1 MHLVP
6 SFLALS
12 LLALPLVTSSYYAEP
27 VKLAAFYERAT
38 GPKTEFTSQLEAVAS
53 ALKKHHI
60 LVTQVD
66 CAVERATKYTAWVLE
81 VTALNLEKFKDADKF
96 VAVASLATST
106 DAPAAAFSAVKKK
119 HHDRILFGL
128 STDPEAAAAAEVNAP
143 AIVVYRRFDEPRTL
157 YPSPVFEV
165 SVNDLEDWINELAIS
180 MLGEFTELNGGD
192 YATYL
197 ETLHWYKPAANIL
210 LDPTDESTEALISS
224 IIPMASKYRSD
235 MVFVWSDVRTT
246 KNNTYLSFGL
256 PEPKWPSFFIENTV
270 THRFFPYD
278 QSKTVDAKG
287 VEEWVK
293 QYLSGQL
300 VSAPKTQPIPEDQT
314 GSVYDLVGAEFD
326 SVVFDDSKDV
336 FIEFYGASQYA
347 SFTNISLLLTAVAS
361 ARINADLD
369 DLPSSVGKMTRYPA
383 FKYKPAGAREFID
396 YKGDRSFDSLVSF
409 LEKYA
414 MNSVENP
421 YLTDGRGDQLPL
433 GGVDSVI

>member
-1 MHLVP
+1 
-6 SFLALS
+6 
-12 LLALPLVTSSYYAEP
+12 
-27 VKLAAFYERAT
+27 
-38 GPKTEFTSQLEAVAS
+38 
-53 ALKKHHI
+53 
-60 LVTQVD
+60 
-66 CAVERATKYTAWVLE
+66 
-81 VTALNLEKFKDADKF
+81 
-96 VAVASLATST
+96 
-106 DAPAAAFSAVKKK
+106 
-119 HHDRILFGL
+119 LFGL

-143 AIVVYRRFDEPRTL
+143 AIVVYHRFDEPRTL
-157 YPSPVFEV
+157 YPSPVLEV
-165 SVNDLEDWINELAIS
+165 SVNDLEDWINELAIP

-224 IIPMASKYRSD
+224 IIPVASKYRSD

-326 SVVFDDSKDV
+326 SVMFDDSKDV

-347 SFTNISLLLTAVAS
+347 SFTNISLLLTAVA
-361 ARINADLD
+361 RWEEFRLFMPTWQQLGD
-369 DLPSSVGKMTRYPA
+369 RYAA
-383 FKYKPAGAREFID
+383 FKKT
-396 YKGDRSFDSLVSF
+396 
-409 LEKYA
+409 
-414 MNSVENP
+414 
-421 YLTDGRGDQLPL
+421 LTM
-433 GGVDSVI
+433 